1 MHLTEA
7 QISSF
12 HEDGYLRLENVL
24 DTSDLQPV
32 IDEYSDLIDGRAQK
46 LYAEGKVSSLHEDEP
61 FTRRLLLLAK
71 EVPEVADQSRHYAG
85 TRRGDL

>member
-24 DTSDLQPV
+24 DTDDLQPV
-32 IDEYSDLIDGRAQK
+32 IDEYSDLIDGAR
-46 LYAEGKVSSLHEDEP
+46 
-61 FTRRLLLLAK
+61 T
-71 EVPEVADQSRHYAG
+71 EVV
-85 TRRGDL
+85 RRGEGEFAA

>member
-24 DTSDLQPV
+24 DTERPTAS
-32 IDEYSDLIDGRAQK
+32 
-46 LYAEGKVSSLHEDEP
+46 H
-61 FTRRLLLLAK
+61 
-71 EVPEVADQSRHYAG
+71 
-85 TRRGDL
+85 

>member
-24 DTSDLQPV
+24 DTATCS
-32 IDEYSDLIDGRAQK
+32 
-46 LYAEGKVSSLHEDEP
+46 
-61 FTRRLLLLAK
+61 RLLTSIPRLLTSAHRSCTPR
-71 EVPEVADQSRHYAG
+71 ER
-85 TRRGDL
+85 

>member
-24 DTSDLQPV
+24 DADDLTA
-32 IDEYSDLIDGRAQK
+32 S
-46 LYAEGKVSSLHEDEP
+46 H
-61 FTRRLLLLAK
+61 
-71 EVPEVADQSRHYAG
+71 
-85 TRRGDL
+85 

>member
-24 DTSDLQPV
+24 DN
-32 IDEYSDLIDGRAQK
+32 GR
-46 LYAEGKVSSLHEDEP
+46 
-61 FTRRLLLLAK
+61 LA
-71 EVPEVADQSRHYAG
+71 AG
-85 TRRGDL
+85 H